1 VIYVIAE
8 VGLRPGMSEKAAAA
22 ARQAVAATIKEDGC
36 ISYEMYLSVSD
47 PNRLVVVER
56 WASREALSLHVET
69 PHFKVWRAACADFV
83 AGRKVDIITPE
94 KVDSM

>member
-8 VGLRPGMSEKAAAA
+8 VSLHPGMSEKAASA
-22 ARQAVAATIKEDGC
+22 ARQAVTATRKEDGC

-56 WASREALSLHVET
+56 WASRETLSRHVET
-69 PHFKVWRAACADFV
+69 PHFKAWRAACAEFV
-83 AGRKVDIITPE
+83 AARKVDIITPE
-94 KVDSM
+94 KVDSP